1 MLADLP
7 ANPLVAVASRMRVV
21 MPFGN
26 EIMKLNQGFF
36 TSLAK
41 ATNMA
46 ALLFCVACSS
56 SNPST
61 GTSSAQSQA
70 GAADLTHPCSF
81 ITQADAD
88 TAMGK
93 GASIAFAHNPR
104 TGYDE
109 CHVKGNTPG
118 LEEVIILLHRTDLWD
133 ATKKAMVDS
142 NTGVKAV
149 SGLGDDAFEGRAI
162 GYNVRKGSRYTQVF
176 GVLTNKDAPNDK
188 ATRYLAERV
197 ASRL

>member
-1 MLADLP
+1 MAD
-7 ANPLVAVASRMRVV
+7 SRAKFKMMDYRL
-21 MPFGN
+21 FA
-26 EIMKLNQGFF
+26 
-36 TSLAK
+36 SLAR
-41 ATNMA
+41 AINMA
-46 ALLFCVACSS
+46 VLLFCVACSS
-56 SNPST
+56 STPSN
-61 GTSSAQSQA
+61 GTSPAQNHA

-93 GASIAFAHNPR
+93 GASITPVHNPR
-104 TGYDE
+104 TGDDE
-109 CHVKGNTPG
+109 CHVKGSTPG
-118 LEEVIILLHRTDLWD
+118 LDEVIILLRRTDLWD
-133 ATKKAMVDS
+133 ATKKAMIDS

-162 GYNVRKGSRYTQVF
+162 GYNVRKGNRYTQVF

-188 ATRYLAERV
+188 ATRSLAEQV